1 MPNEAPAYK
10 NSAFNMLGTV
20 SQIESRTDKNG
31 AAYIVAKFTTMIKG
45 KQQTRTLMVS
55 GKALLERHL
64 ANGTTVEAL
73 GPKLVE
79 GAEVRI
85 YGVFE
90 KAPGTDGKVG
100 GEFISAIGLG
110 LPPKAKAA

>member
-1 MPNEAPAYK
+1 MPNETPAYK

-20 SQIESRTDKNG
+20 SQVESRTDKNG
-31 AAYIVAKFTTMIKG
+31 SPYIVAKFTTILKG

-55 GKALLERHL
+55 GKALLERNL

-79 GAEVRI
+79 GGEVRV
-85 YGVFE
+85 YGFFE
-90 KAPGTDGKVG
+90 RAPATEGRIG
-100 GEFISAIGLG
+100 GEFICAIGLG